1 MAGLPR
7 LVMGLMLDRRVP
19 LRLKLLLPAAIVY
32 LVSPIDLIPDLMLP
46 VLGRV
51 DDVLVIVFAL
61 AVFLAMAP
69 RDVVLEHVRRRRTG
83 QTEDGSGDDS
93 RGPQTPVIEGTYRI
107 EDDERERGR

>member
-32 LVSPIDLIPDLMLP
+32 LVSPIDLIPDLILP

-51 DDVLVIVFAL
+51 DDVIVIAVAL

-69 RDVVLEHVRRRRTG
+69 RDVVLEHVRRRKTG
-83 QTEDGSGDDS
+83 QAKDGSGDDS
-93 RGPQTPVIEGTYRI
+93 GRPRKPVIEGTYRI
-107 EDDERERGR
+107 EDDEQEGGR